1 MVLLKPNFGKSAS
14 QVRDG
19 VRCRCVMAAS
29 TATMTRLTKPQGF
42 ERGNGVLRR
51 GRWLS
56 CRPSAPVRVMNR
68 RLMTK
73 QLPFTEVSLA
83 RAIRGVKRAGHF
95 VVGVKGDGTLLIGDK
110 PLDLASLVPTVE
122 QPSEPPA
129 RRFGERL

>member
-1 MVLLKPNFGKSAS
+1 
-14 QVRDG
+14 
-19 VRCRCVMAAS
+19 
-29 TATMTRLTKPQGF
+29 
-42 ERGNGVLRR
+42 
-51 GRWLS
+51 
-56 CRPSAPVRVMNR
+56 MNR

-73 QLPFTEVSLA
+73 SLPFTEVSLA

-110 PLDLASLVPTVE
+110 PLDLASLVPAVE